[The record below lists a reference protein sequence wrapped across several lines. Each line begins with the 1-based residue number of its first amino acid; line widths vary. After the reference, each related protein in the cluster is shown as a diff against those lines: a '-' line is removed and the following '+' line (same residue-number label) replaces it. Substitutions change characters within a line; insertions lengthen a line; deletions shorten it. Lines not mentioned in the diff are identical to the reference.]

1 MKEPSPSES
10 TDRPNV
16 RARSRWMF
24 AFANQFAL
32 RCRVFFLLVR
42 LFGTA
47 MRTTAA
53 RGAVTSVER
62 LGAAEG
68 ATAVL
73 GLAGAKAVADN
84 AAAAKTSDR
93 IIAVVSL
100 LHVATV
106 C

>member
-1 MKEPSPSES
+1 MKEPSPSER
-10 TDRPNV
+10 TLRPNV

-32 RCRVFFLLVR
+32 RCRVFFLDVR

-47 MRTTAA
+47 INTTAA

-62 LGAAEG
+62 LGLAAG

-84 AAAAKTSDR
+84 AAAAKTSER
-93 IIAVVSL
+93 IIAVVCL
-100 LHVATV
+100 QHVASV
-106 C
+106 